1 MRAGGPTLGSRSSQN
16 HPENASLWNL
26 LAAPPVANRG
36 FPYNRTMH
44 IRTRSLGALLL
55 GGSFVMTFA
64 LPALAQQVAP
74 ASAAQTAPSASDTGS
89 GPIRYPESQ
98 SRGLKGLTL
107 RTLGDA
113 KAYFTAPI
121 HWRTRQ
127 WEYFGGALA
136 AIAAAHHYDTQVRTH
151 FVQGSMLP
159 YGPKPKSSST
169 FTDALPGFAAFA
181 ATWGYA
187 ELIGSH
193 AGKSEAWNMLESAGL
208 SFVSAYALKYTIGR
222 QRPYQTT
229 SSNRWFR
236 GGTSFPSEHVT
247 AAFAIGTVLA
257 ESGNPKY
264 RWIRRTLGYGIGAFT
279 AYQRLKHNAH
289 WLSDTVAGAALG
301 MATAHF
307 IMNRSARREDDNYSV
322 SVVPVRGGVML
333 AYTTDFN

>member
-1 MRAGGPTLGSRSSQN
+1 MQA
-16 HPENASLWNL
+16 
-26 LAAPPVANRG
+26 RG
-36 FPYNRTMH
+36 FYWRRLLPRTGVSPYNRAMH
-44 IRTRSLGALLL
+44 IRTRSLAAVILGNAWLMASALGAQ
-55 GGSFVMTFA
+55 
-64 LPALAQQVAP
+64 AQQAAP
-74 ASAAQTAPSASDTGS
+74 TSTVQSGPAASDTGS
-89 GPIRYPESQ
+89 GPIRYPQ
-98 SRGLKGLTL
+98 PRTLKGLTL

-136 AIAAAHHYDTQVRTH
+136 AIAVAHHYDTQVRTH
-151 FVQGSMLP
+151 FVGGSTLP

-169 FTDALPGFAAFA
+169 ITDALPGFAAFA

-222 QRPYQTT
+222 ERPYQTT

-307 IMNRSARREDDNYSV
+307 IMNRRAEREDDDYDV

-333 AYTTDFN
+333 AYSADFN